1 MWCGGGLLPP
11 GDPGVEGGGECP
23 TVGQEGQLGD
33 TNLRCRRRGTALND
47 TLTMLL
53 SPVRNALFPDF
64 DFKDVDILSR
74 VISSLF

>member
-1 MWCGGGLLPP
+1 M
-11 GDPGVEGGGECP
+11 
-23 TVGQEGQLGD
+23 GQEGQLGD